1 MPCRNKILQN
11 QKSKCDAKKI
21 IVLCVWCW
29 KVVSFGVFCL
39 TNHICCMFCW
49 KTCCILQSV
58 SPLFPLLPTDHP
70 PFLTSFEQSPP
81 LIKNSAQTKLANTEL
96 IEHKNS
102 FFFNTNPSSVCE
114 ICNYNGLD
122 TGMQVSLF
130 YVEIMGKYYNNWKIE
145 SSFRGGCINQLRMV
159 HRGKWADAV
168 RVDFEQ
174 LESTLRL

>member
-1 MPCRNKILQN
+1 MVNKGNLPASIGNSAAIFAMFNFAYFVCL
-11 QKSKCDAKKI
+11 
-21 IVLCVWCW
+21 V
-29 KVVSFGVFCL
+29 VFC
-39 TNHICCMFCW
+39 
-49 KTCCILQSV
+49 KSV
-58 SPLFPLLPTDHP
+58 SPPLPLLPTDHP

-102 FFFNTNPSSVCE
+102 FLNTNPSSVCE

-130 YVEIMGKYYNNWKIE
+130 YVEIMGKCYNNCQIE

-159 HRGKWADAV
+159 HAENELMQFGLISSNLRALCASRGLL
-168 RVDFEQ
+168 Q
-174 LESTLRL
+174 LLQFYTCIQLIA

>member
-1 MPCRNKILQN
+1 MSNKFWDYHAPTNGLKIKILL
-11 QKSKCDAKKI
+11 KI
-21 IVLCVWCW
+21 AIFNPSLMFFCYLLRICFALW
-29 KVVSFGVFCL
+29 SFAFVF
-39 TNHICCMFCW
+39 
-49 KTCCILQSV
+49 CILQRV
-58 SPLFPLLPTDHP
+58 SPSVPLLPTDHP

-102 FFFNTNPSSVCE
+102 FLNTNPSSVCE

-130 YVEIMGKYYNNWKIE
+130 YVEIMWKYYNNWKIE

-174 LESTLRL
+174 LESTRCL